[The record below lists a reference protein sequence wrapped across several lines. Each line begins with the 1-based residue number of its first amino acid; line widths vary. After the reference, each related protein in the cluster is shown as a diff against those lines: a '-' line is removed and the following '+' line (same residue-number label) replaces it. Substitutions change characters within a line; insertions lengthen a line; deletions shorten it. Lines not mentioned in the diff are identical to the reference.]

1 MATLQETVGGNIRER
16 RLALGLSQQVL
27 AERADISRR
36 MITLIEKGTGNASLG
51 TLDRLAEALQITFA
65 SLVEINKGG
74 DKTSADPIN
83 LWQGRDRRSQA
94 RLLQSCP
101 ARQQTEL
108 WSWSLAP
115 GERYDAEPDVIGMHE
130 MILVITG
137 QLDLVLAQ
145 SSHRL
150 TAGQSIS
157 FASDQPYAY
166 INAGTALLRFIKNV
180 VR

>member
-1 MATLQETVGGNIRER
+1 
-16 RLALGLSQQVL
+16 
-27 AERADISRR
+27 
-36 MITLIEKGTGNASLG
+36 
-51 TLDRLAEALQITFA
+51 
-65 SLVEINKGG
+65 
-74 DKTSADPIN
+74 
-83 LWQGRDRRSQA
+83 
-94 RLLQSCP
+94 
-101 ARQQTEL
+101 
-108 WSWSLAP
+108 
-115 GERYDAEPDVIGMHE
+115 
-130 MILVITG
+130 VITG